1 MSDMAFRRIRIL
13 SMILSEGTTM
23 DSTQVKSLISDHL
36 RQIHTVAD
44 VAMLAHCSPETLRK
58 QFKRAEHISLCEQI
72 GRARVQ
78 AAKQLLTGT
87 RLTCSEICYT
97 VGFSWPESGMRA
109 FRRIQGQS
117 MGEFRHQADGF
128 SKNC

>member
-1 MSDMAFRRIRIL
+1 
-13 SMILSEGTTM
+13 M
-23 DSTQVKSLISDHL
+23 DSTQIKKLISDHL
-36 RQIHTVAD
+36 SQIHTVAD
-44 VAMLAHCSPETLRK
+44 VATLAHCGPEAMRK

-109 FRRIQGQS
+109 FKKIQGKTMKRFRQQTDVPPRNQS
-117 MGEFRHQADGF
+117 
-128 SKNC
+128 S